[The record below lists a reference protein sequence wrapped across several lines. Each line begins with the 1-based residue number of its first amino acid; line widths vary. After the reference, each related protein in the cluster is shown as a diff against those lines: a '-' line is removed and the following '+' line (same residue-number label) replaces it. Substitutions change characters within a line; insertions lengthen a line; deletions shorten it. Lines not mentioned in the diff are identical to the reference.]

1 MAKKVSGTGTI
12 RQRADG
18 RWEGRYTSPK
28 DRKQKS
34 VYGERQKEVR
44 QKLTEIMRQI
54 DEGEYGEPSKL
65 KLSSWMDTWL
75 KEYVKGVKPHT
86 VASYDSITKVHI
98 KPDLGN
104 IAISKLSVV
113 DVQRFINS
121 KAEYLSPK
129 TVKNIH
135 GVLHKALDQAIE
147 CEIIK
152 KNVAD
157 RAKLPRLEKPEI
169 MPFDDST
176 LVSFMEEIKSSK
188 FGSLYLVGLLTGMRQ
203 SEMLGLRWADVDIK
217 AGVIIIRRQL
227 QHRRSK
233 AADVPMYYF
242 TSPKNGKER
251 RIVPAQEVIDE
262 LKKVKLQ
269 QNKNRLAAGEDWIE
283 NDICEGL
290 VFRYEN
296 GDHYR
301 NDTVRKEYKAIV
313 ARIGAPEERFHDL
326 RHTYAVSSLRA
337 GDDIKTVQENL
348 GHHSAAFTLDKY
360 AHVTEDMRK
369 ESAARMQS
377 FINSLKNNSNI

>member
-1 MAKKVSGTGTI
+1 MAKKANGLGTI
-12 RQRADG
+12 RQRETG
-18 RWEGRYTSPK
+18 LWEGRYTSPK
-28 DRKQKS
+28 DGKQHS
-34 VYGERQKEVR
+34 VYGAKQKEVR
-44 QKLTEIMRQI
+44 QKLTEIVKQI

-65 KLSSWMDTWL
+65 KLSAWLDTWL

-86 VASYDSITKVHI
+86 IASYNSIVEVHI

-121 KAEYLSPK
+121 KAERLSPK

-176 LVSFMEEIKSSK
+176 LVAFMNEIKDSK

-203 SEMLGLRWADVDIK
+203 SEMLGLKWSDIDLA
-217 AGVIIIRRQL
+217 AGTITIKRQL

-233 AADVPMYYF
+233 AAGTPMYYY

-269 QNKNRLAAGEDWIE
+269 QNINRLAAGEEWID

-360 AHVTEDMRK
+360 AHITEDMRK
-369 ESAARMQS
+369 ESANRMQN
-377 FINSLKNNSNI
+377 FINSLKNNLSN